1 MQNTIAGAVFMC
13 AFAICVL
20 TFTIGEFVII
30 HRYGAMSFGMLIAMP
45 AGVLFFG
52 LGIFYLF
59 TKPVRL
65 QDIDPDYNPIL
76 RKEEGEEE
84 IK

>member
-1 MQNTIAGAVFMC
+1 MQNTIAGAIFMC

-20 TFTIGEFVII
+20 TYTIGEFIMAY
-30 HRYGAMSFGMLIAMP
+30 RYGLSLGMLIAMP
-45 AGVLFFG
+45 AGILFFG

-65 QDIDPDYNPIL
+65 KEIDPNYNPIL